1 MAKEPGGSRPFGVAL
16 SARMAQT
23 DASEPRTFVLGE
35 PAVSDG
41 QLLTIRTVSRAAG
54 RVVLAVEGEIDKST
68 APLLRYHLMTL
79 MDTDDLS
86 VTVDLPRLR
95 FTDSTGLNVFVPAQH

>member
-1 MAKEPGGSRPFGVAL
+1 MAKERGGSRLFGVAL

-23 DASEPRTFVLGE
+23 DASEPRTFVFGE

-54 RVVLAVEGEIDKST
+54 RVVLAVEWETDMST

-79 MDTDDLS
+79 LETRDLS
-86 VTVDLPRLR
+86 GTLDVAPLR
-95 FTDSTGLNVFVPAQH
+95 FTAPTAPDAF